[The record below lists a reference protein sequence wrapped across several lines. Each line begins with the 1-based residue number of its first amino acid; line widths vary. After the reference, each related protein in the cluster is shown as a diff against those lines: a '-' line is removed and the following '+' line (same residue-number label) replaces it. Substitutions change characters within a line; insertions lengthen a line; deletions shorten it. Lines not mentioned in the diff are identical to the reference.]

1 MAALDQAVS
10 SGRARYVGVSNY
22 AGWQLAQ
29 AATWQRAV
37 PTRVPLACTQEEYS
51 LLNRE
56 VEREV
61 IPAAAASGLGL
72 LAYSPLALI
81 VLREAPTAE
90 QGRASSAISL
100 TDSLGTAL
108 GTGIT
113 GALVAA
119 SVRATDAPAMGL
131 AAGFA
136 VAVGVALVGVALSGR
151 LHAQMAAEPVGKV
164 AVARGA

>member
-1 MAALDQAVS
+1 M
-10 SGRARYVGVSNY
+10 G
-22 AGWQLAQ
+22 
-29 AATWQRAV
+29 
-37 PTRVPLACTQEEYS
+37 
-51 LLNRE
+51 
-56 VEREV
+56 
-61 IPAAAASGLGL
+61 

-119 SVRATDAPAMGL
+119 SVRSTGNPAGGL
-131 AAGFA
+131 AVGFA
-136 VAVGVALVGVALSGR
+136 VAVGVALMGVVLSGR
-151 LHAQMAAEPVGKV
+151 LHAVAAEEPVGTV